1 MIDTHCHIVYGIDDG
16 SDSAEESLE
25 MARIAVEAGITD
37 IIATPH
43 CIRGMFENFVGRGY
57 EEAFEKLETLL
68 LQSSGI
74 GELLKIHRGMEAFA
88 DADTL
93 SDFDRGLL
101 ARMAGSDY
109 LMIECDFGED
119 PRVFRSILRG
129 LIERSVKPIIAHPE
143 RYYFAQDSLGYL
155 FDYVDMG
162 CVLQLDTESITGGF
176 GRECRYTAFAL
187 LESGAAQLA
196 GSDAHDSLERRP
208 DMRMAADIVA
218 NDFSHS
224 YAELLFD
231 VNPKR
236 IIENKPLLFRQHR
249 SPSPERRKPRTGRR
263 KEGFM
268 SDEEYWG
275 I

>member
-1 MIDTHCHIVYGIDDG
+1 LIDTHCHIVYGVDDG
-16 SDSAEESLE
+16 SDCAEESLE
-25 MARIAVEAGITD
+25 MARIAVDSGITD

-57 EEAFEKLETLL
+57 EESFERLEELL
-68 LQSSGI
+68 SENGFVNK
-74 GELLKIHRGMEAFA
+74 LKIHRGMEAFA
-88 DADTL
+88 DENTL
-93 SDFDRGLL
+93 KDFDRGML

-109 LMIECDFGED
+109 LLIECDFGED
-119 PRVFRSILRG
+119 PWVLRSVLKG
-129 LIERSVKPIIAHPE
+129 LLERSVIPIVAHPE
-143 RYYFAQDSLGYL
+143 RYYFAHDSLRYL

-162 CVLQLDTESITGGF
+162 CVLQLDTESITGAF
-176 GRECRYTAFAL
+176 GRECRSAAFSL

-208 DMRMAADIVA
+208 DMRRAADLVA
-218 NDFSHS
+218 DTVSNR

-231 VNPKR
+231 INPAR
-236 IIENKPLLFRQHR
+236 LLENKRLLFRQSR
-249 SPSPERRKPRTGRR
+249 SSEPEGRKPRMNRR
-263 KEGFM
+263 NEGFM